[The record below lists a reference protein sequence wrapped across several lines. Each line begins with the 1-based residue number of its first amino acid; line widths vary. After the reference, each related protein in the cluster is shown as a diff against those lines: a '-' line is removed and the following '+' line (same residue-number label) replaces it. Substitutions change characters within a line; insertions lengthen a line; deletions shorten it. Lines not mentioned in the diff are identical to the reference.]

1 MAAATAAATAAA
13 YKRFLLEVARG
24 QQGQTQP
31 PPPPLQFPIL
41 FLLETLA
48 SLGSQSQPLQPTPGI
63 KQMLDILFGHPDLES
78 LLADPEES
86 HAIQQHFVQR
96 YLSHTDTAIWTDF
109 ILPTW
114 TATAAATAAAAAVAT
129 KARQPL
135 H

>member
-1 MAAATAAATAAA
+1 
-13 YKRFLLEVARG
+13 
-24 QQGQTQP
+24 
-31 PPPPLQFPIL
+31 
-41 FLLETLA
+41 
-48 SLGSQSQPLQPTPGI
+48 
-63 KQMLDILFGHPDLES
+63 MLDILFGHPDLES

-96 YLSHTDTAIWTDF
+96 YLSHTDPAIWTDF

-114 TATAAATAAAAAVAT
+114 TATATAAATAAAAAAAAT

>member
-1 MAAATAAATAAA
+1 MAAATAA

-24 QQGQTQP
+24 QQAKTQP

-48 SLGSQSQPLQPTPGI
+48 SMGSQSLPQPTPGI
-63 KQMLDILFGHPDLES
+63 KQMLDILFGHPGLAS

-86 HAIQQHFVQR
+86 QEIQQHFVQR
-96 YLSHTDTAIWTDF
+96 YLPHTDPSFTEIWTNI

-114 TATAAATAAAAAVAT
+114 VVATATAAAT